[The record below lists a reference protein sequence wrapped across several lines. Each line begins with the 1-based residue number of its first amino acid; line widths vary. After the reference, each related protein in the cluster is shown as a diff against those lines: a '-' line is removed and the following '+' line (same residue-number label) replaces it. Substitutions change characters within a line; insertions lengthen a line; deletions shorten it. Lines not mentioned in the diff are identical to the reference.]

1 MKKVSIALLASA
13 TALAIAP
20 AALADQISFSASG
33 DGATTSQTMTL
44 TPVGG
49 VTGVYTITG
58 ISGTFGDPGIGVP
71 NGTAITAL
79 YPDQGSLASTC
90 YAGSCGE
97 TYHSPDGM
105 WNYDNLAFTPGNS
118 EGVPLLF
125 DGWGGELFTVDY
137 NGNIYEVNVGSLDG
151 SLQLWASQSGT
162 YVVNGTD
169 GVPLAEGPEPSSLL
183 LLGTGLLGLSFVA
196 FKKARE

>member
-1 MKKVSIALLASA
+1 MNKVSIALLAWA
-13 TALAIAP
+13 AALAIAP
-20 AALADQISFSASG
+20 AALADQIVFSASG
-33 DGATTSQTMTL
+33 DGATTSQTLTL
-44 TPVGG
+44 SSVGG
-49 VTGVYTITG
+49 ATGVYNITG
-58 ISGTFGDPGIGVP
+58 ISGIFGDPGIGVP
-71 NGTAITAL
+71 DGTAITSL
-79 YPDQGSLASTC
+79 YADQGPLTSTC
-90 YAGSCGE
+90 YNGSCGE

-105 WNYDNLAFTPGNS
+105 WNYDNLAFTAGNS

-137 NGNIYEVNVGSLDG
+137 DGNIYEVNVGAVNG
-151 SLQLWASQSGT
+151 NLQLWASQSGT